1 MTNGVVVNAIL
12 LDQIVD
18 MAVVHLTVIDNI
30 DARLQVDALVPLL
43 VPLSLWG
50 LLNSIGMPLLLFQ
63 WIREE
68 SCCSLLDHIEKLFP
82 KLIIKLN

>member
-1 MTNGVVVNAIL
+1 MTNGVVVDAIL

-30 DARLQVDALVPLL
+30 DARLQVHALVPLL

-50 LLNSIGMPLLLFQ
+50 LLNGIGMPLLLF
-63 WIREE
+63 
-68 SCCSLLDHIEKLFP
+68 
-82 KLIIKLN
+82 